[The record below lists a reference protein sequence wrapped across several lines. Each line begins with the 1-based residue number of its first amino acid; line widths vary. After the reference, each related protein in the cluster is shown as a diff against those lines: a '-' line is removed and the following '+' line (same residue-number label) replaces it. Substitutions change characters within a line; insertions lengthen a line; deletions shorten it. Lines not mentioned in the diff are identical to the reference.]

1 MAKSET
7 EIGKKLINLAKAIDK
22 MIAEAQKNLKEVVEA
37 AEELKKTKK
46 EE

>member
-1 MAKSET
+1 MRKSET
-7 EIGKKLINLAKAIDK
+7 EMGKKLIKLVKAIDK
-22 MIAEAQKNLKEVVEA
+22 MVAEARRDLKEVVEA